1 MTEVTAIS
9 RDEMKAKLDRGQGI
23 VVVEALGPAYFEEA
37 HLPGALNLPHDQV
50 DELAPRLIPDKDTE
64 VVVYCSN
71 LACQNSVTASRR
83 LVQLGYR
90 NVLEYEA
97 GKQDWIEA
105 GLPVE
110 SGHAT
115 TRVA

>member
-9 RDEMKAKLDRGQGI
+9 RDELRTKLDQSNDM

-37 HLPGALNLPHDQV
+37 HLPGALNLPHDRV
-50 DELAPRLIPDKDTE
+50 DELAPRLLPDKDAQ

-90 NVLEYEA
+90 NVFEYEG

-105 GLPVE
+105 ALPVE
-110 SGHAT
+110 NGPA
-115 TRVA
+115 ADDAA